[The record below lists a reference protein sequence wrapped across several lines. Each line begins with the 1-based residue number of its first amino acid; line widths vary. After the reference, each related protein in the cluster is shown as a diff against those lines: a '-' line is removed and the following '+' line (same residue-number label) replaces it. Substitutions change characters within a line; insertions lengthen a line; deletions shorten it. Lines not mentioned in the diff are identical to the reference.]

1 MKKLRRGFLTVIFM
15 ILLFHV
21 VPVSFAAE
29 SDHETFGYQTKP
41 GEVVFLLDASGS
53 MNTQDKNRLAIDA
66 IRQAA
71 YSLPS
76 NYRTGLVVYNT
87 EIQAVSPLDAGIQQ
101 LEGQLGAVAYSGY
114 TNAGQGLSQA
124 VGLFSETENVDR
136 YIIMLSD
143 GEIDMPNKAQRE
155 ASRAMY
161 AQSAEWARDKGIKIC
176 IIAVGSELNDPQM
189 HIFDGAE
196 LTDGA
201 IYWEGQS
208 GSLTQIMDR
217 IITGKLNFPRQAAGV
232 TDASGGNV
240 HIEVPK
246 GADYLKLLVT
256 SEAGLQNVR
265 ADYASETGQTIAGQ
279 KFAAVE
285 MKRPVSESVDFYFET
300 PNTSGVQ
307 AYLVTEF
314 KAEPQLIVNYRS
326 EELPRTEE
334 EIKKD
339 VPPSYEHWADIT
351 IGLMDMEG
359 KKENLWEQ
367 ERYEGVEIPYTLNDV
382 SLKGT
387 IENGLLKTTIPADGV
402 EAVTVSVNTQGM
414 EGIYYINQPAETL
427 IEKYPDPVFEPT
439 PDYRPLIA
447 ILAALAVA
455 LVLILILWIKKKNT
469 TVIYVA
475 QPPASKE
482 PAKKM
487 ETKSC
492 TYTGKFNMYVV
503 RTADGRDVPPQS
515 YRLFGRNSGRM
526 TLNQILTNCKIK
538 FGKIGADDIIFYPG
552 PERSVI
558 IMDLSERCTVLR
570 GTEILKKGMG
580 YPVFYGEKVT
590 ITFEDEAT
598 EMEVHYKD
606 LKPSEREGI

>member
-1 MKKLRRGFLTVIFM
+1 MRRYQKLLLGIVIA
-15 ILLFHV
+15 LFV
-21 VPVSFAAE
+21 MGTANRSMAE
-29 SDHETFGYQTKP
+29 ENIRHNTEN

-76 NYRTGLVVYNT
+76 NYRIGLVVYNT
-87 EIQAVSPLDAGIQQ
+87 EIQAIKSLDTGIQQ
-101 LEGQLGAVAYSGY
+101 LEGQLGAVSYSGY

-124 VGLFSETENVDR
+124 VGLFSETKNVHR

-143 GEIDMPNKAQRE
+143 GEIDMPDKEQRE
-155 ASRAMY
+155 ASRTMY
-161 AQSAEWARDKGIKIC
+161 VQSAEWARDKGIKIC
-176 IIAVGSELNDPQM
+176 IIAVGSELNDPRM

-208 GSLTQIMDR
+208 GSLTQIMER
-217 IITGKLNFPRQAAGV
+217 IITDKLSFPRQAAGV
-232 TDASGGNV
+232 TDANGGNV

-246 GADYLKLLVT
+246 GADYLKLLIT

-265 ADYASETGQTIAGQ
+265 ADYGSESGQTIAGQ
-279 KFAAVE
+279 KFAVVE
-285 MKRPVSESVDFYFET
+285 MKRPVSGSVDFYFET
-300 PNTSGVQ
+300 PDISGVQ
-307 AYLVTEF
+307 AHVLTEF
-314 KAEPQLIVNYRS
+314 KAEPQLTVHYRS
-326 EELPRTEE
+326 EELPRTEA

-367 ERYEGVEIPYTLNDV
+367 ERYEGFEIPYTLNDV

-387 IENGLLKTTIPADGV
+387 VENGLIKTTIPADGV
-402 EAVTVSVNTQGM
+402 EAVRVSVNTQDM
-414 EGIYYINQPAETL
+414 DGIYYINQPAEAQ
-427 IEKYPDPVFEPT
+427 IEKYPDPVFEPS

-447 ILAALAVA
+447 ILSA
-455 LVLILILWIKKKNT
+455 LVLALVFILILWIKKKNT
-469 TVIYVA
+469 TVIYMA
-475 QPPASKE
+475 QPPTARE

-487 ETKSC
+487 GTKSC
-492 TYTGKFNMYVV
+492 TYTGKFNMYVIQ
-503 RTADGRDVPPQS
+503 TADGQDVPPQS
-515 YRLFGRNSGRM
+515 YRLFGRNSGRI
-526 TLNQILTNCKIK
+526 TLNQILTSCKIK

-552 PERSVI
+552 PEHSVI
-558 IMDLSERCTVLR
+558 IMDQSERCTALR
-570 GTEILKKGMG
+570 GTEILKKGVG

-598 EMEVHYKD
+598 EMEIHYKD